1 MFFVFAIVA
10 KVEPNMSN
18 KKEKIVLS
26 LGGSLVVPEGGLNIE
41 FLKSFNNFIRSSLK
55 KNPDLQFFI
64 VVGGGTIA
72 RQYRDAGE
80 EVLGHELTHE
90 DLDWLGIHATRLNAQ
105 LIRTIFRDIAHPHLI
120 KHYEIIRKVNE
131 PVVVAAGWKP
141 GWSTDFCAVLVCEDY
156 DVAKIVNLSNI
167 DAAYDSDPRKN
178 PKAKKIESCT
188 WKEFRK
194 LVGDKWTPGMN
205 APFDPVASRQAQ
217 EMGLTTVILKGTNFE
232 NLNNYM
238 DGKKFEG
245 TVVQG

>member
-1 MFFVFAIVA
+1 
-10 KVEPNMSN
+10 MSN

-26 LGGSLVVPEGGLNIE
+26 LGGSLVVPEGGLNVQ
-41 FLKSFNNFIRSSLK
+41 FLKEFNDFIRESIK
-55 KNPDLQFFI
+55 NNPDLQFYI

-80 EVLGHELTHE
+80 EVVGHELTHE

-120 KHYEIIRKVNE
+120 KHYEIIRKVTE

-156 DVAKIVNLSNI
+156 DVTKIVNMSNI
-167 DAAYDSDPRKN
+167 DAAYDSDPRVNKE
-178 PKAKKIESCT
+178 AKMIEKT
-188 WKEFRK
+188 NWAEFRK

-205 APFDPVASRQAQ
+205 APFDPVASRHAQ
-217 EMGLTTVILKGTNFE
+217 ELGLTTVILNGRNLDNLRNYLNGKDFVGTTI
-232 NLNNYM
+232 
-238 DGKKFEG
+238 DG
-245 TVVQG
+245 